1 MGLTPIVV
9 ILTIAAV
16 VLVGIMAAEIGG
28 NQK

>member
-1 MGLTPIVV
+1 MGLTPMVV

-16 VLVGIMAAEIGG
+16 VLMGIMAAEIGG

>member
-9 ILTIAAV
+9 ILTIATV